1 MLNGWRR
8 SWPATLCLLGCH
20 FGMPGASPEAR
31 VDRPPLVGIAHIAL
45 KTDDLA
51 KAEAFYGHVL
61 GFGIERGSN
70 PAWLRAWVNEHQYIE
85 VQPRLGSPTADR
97 LDHLAFE
104 TTSLTRLR
112 EYLASRGVKAEPVPT
127 SPGIELTPALALRD
141 PEGHSL
147 QFVEY
152 DPGTAHA
159 HARLSQTQVSD
170 RIIHAGVMVKDR
182 TPADRFYGDILGFR
196 LTWQGGMTD
205 DRTDWVDMRVPEGP
219 DWLEYM
225 LNVRSPSPRLLG
237 VMHHFALGVP
247 DIREAYRVVTLRGYH
262 AETPQVGRDGKWQ
275 LNLYDPNGTRAELME
290 PRPVRPPCCS
300 PMHGLDGQ

>member
-1 MLNGWRR
+1 MPNGWRH
-8 SWPATLCLLGCH
+8 SWAATLCLLGCH
-20 FGMPGASPEAR
+20 LGVRGASLEAP
-31 VDRPPLVGIAHIAL
+31 VDRPPIIGIAHVAL

-85 VQPRLGSPTADR
+85 VQPRLESPTADR

-104 TTSLTRLR
+104 TTSLARLR
-112 EYLASRGVKAEPVPT
+112 EYLASRGVEAEPVPT

-141 PEGHSL
+141 PEGHSI

-152 DPGTAHA
+152 EAGTVRGHA
-159 HARLSQTQVSD
+159 YHSHSQISD
-170 RIIHAGVMVKDR
+170 RIIHAGVTVKDR
-182 TPADRFYGDILGFR
+182 TAADRFYGDILGFR

-205 DRTDWVDMRVPEGP
+205 DRTDWVDMRVPQGP

-225 LNVRSPSPRLLG
+225 LNVRNPSPRLLG

-247 DIREAYRVVTLRGYH
+247 DIREAYRVVTQRGYQ
-262 AETPQVGRDGKWQ
+262 AEPPQIGRDGKWQ

-290 PRPVRPPCCS
+290 PRPVRTPCCS
-300 PMHGLDGQ
+300 PMRSLDGQ